1 MPIQRFNLF
10 ICLLLMSGF
19 ANAQIEWPLLH
30 ATRSVKFTEAIV
42 LQCNTSAP
50 AEAGVRLKAFQSWK
64 ARNERQA
71 TALQEFNMKRI
82 REEAPELSPAE
93 IEIELDK
100 ELQRTILFTVSDDA
114 AMCADLARWLDSAE
128 SEPRR
133 QVIDLMLPPDLPAA
147 PHAAPSEQA
156 HNR

>member
-1 MPIQRFNLF
+1 
-10 ICLLLMSGF
+10 
-19 ANAQIEWPLLH
+19 
-30 ATRSVKFTEAIV
+30 
-42 LQCNTSAP
+42 
-50 AEAGVRLKAFQSWK
+50 
-64 ARNERQA
+64 
-71 TALQEFNMKRI
+71 MKRI
-82 REEAPELSPAE
+82 REEAPEQSAAE

-100 ELQRTILFTVSDDA
+100 ELQRTILFMVSDDA

-147 PHAAPSEQA
+147 PQAGPSEQA